1 MNKLIVE
8 LSIFSENIHYDQIS
22 DILGLKYDKY
32 CKKGGKINDS
42 KVGAINDE
50 FIWVKN
56 SGVKHSE
63 EDLNK
68 HIIGLINIFN
78 KLKDKLIILKNNG
91 CRFQIAVIYY
101 YYGNNPGLNI
111 DNKNLG
117 ELWNLGIDIDFDI
130 YSLSD

>member
-22 DILGLKYDKY
+22 DILWLKYDKY
-32 CKKGGKINDS
+32 CKKWWKINDS
-42 KVGAINDE
+42 KVWAINDE

-56 SGVKHSE
+56 SWVKHSE

-68 HIIGLINIFN
+68 HIIWLINIFN
-78 KLKDKLIILKNNG
+78 KLKDKLIILKNNW

-101 YYGNNPGLNI
+101 YYWNNPWLNI
-111 DNKNLG
+111 DNKNLW
-117 ELWNLGIDIDFDI
+117 ELWNLWIDIDFDI